1 MEIEIG
7 KRISK
12 LRTEKG
18 LNQRDFAS
26 ILGVSNG
33 TIGMWETGKRQP
45 DLGTVKKIATYFGVS
60 IDYLLGNIDH
70 PTPDAEKEHSF
81 FFFFFDPP
89 QVERLKCLIKNNGI
103 SIKSLA
109 SRIGVSDDEISKLL
123 NGEEGNLEIILKIAK
138 FFDVSMDYLLC
149 RTDYAKVISPESEV
163 ADLLS
168 CYDELN
174 RIDQRWIMGQII
186 DLIKKKNNKPEH
198 ESVAA
203 DSLSHEKGTEN
214 SGKSLPSNGTE
225 GGKKVG

>member
-1 MEIEIG
+1 MFGTRIISLRKSKDLTQTELAEKIG
-7 KRISK
+7 LSRSALSLYELEKR
-12 LRTEKG
+12 E
-18 LNQRDFAS
+18 
-26 ILGVSNG
+26 
-33 TIGMWETGKRQP
+33 P
-45 DLGTVKKIATYFGVS
+45 DIDTVKKIATYFGVS

-70 PTPDAEKEHSF
+70 PTPNAEKEHSF
-81 FFFFFDPP
+81 FFFFFNPT

-203 DSLSHEKGTEN
+203 DSPSHEKGTEN